1 MSFILDALKNLEEK
15 RRQESVPDLNTV
27 HFSTPPEEKKRA
39 AWPYIVIVLALLVNA
54 GILGAWLL
62 QRDTIKQDTVETSKT
77 ITPAAQAKRYDSAVL
92 PAKKAVSTKP
102 AAVVTGLSSK
112 KPVALP
118 EKVTVKEQ
126 PSANSAT
133 GTRLDMSPGQ
143 IKDLKEQIRKERA
156 PTDDHDPSYSHPGAS
171 ADVEEGQQADV
182 PELGRLPPSAREG
195 LPAINISSHI
205 YSNDPRARVV
215 NINGTV
221 VREGESVVKGLKVEE
236 ITMTGVILDFRGLRF
251 RIRAF

>member
-39 AWPYIVIVLALLVNA
+39 AWPYIVIVLALLINA
-54 GILGAWLL
+54 GILAAWLL
-62 QRDTIKQDTVETSKT
+62 QRDTAEQDTAATSKT
-77 ITPAAQAKRYDSAVL
+77 ITPAAPAKRSDSAVL
-92 PAKKAVSTKP
+92 PAKKTVSPGP
-102 AAVVTGLSSK
+102 AAVVTGRSSK
-112 KPVALP
+112 KPDAAP
-118 EKVTVKEQ
+118 EKVTAHQES
-126 PSANSAT
+126 PSTNTA

-143 IKDLKEQIRKERA
+143 IKDLKEQILKERA
-156 PTDDHDPSYSHPGAS
+156 PMDGPSYSHPADGAD
-171 ADVEEGQQADV
+171 AEESRQADV
-182 PELGRLPPSAREG
+182 PELGQLPASAREG
-195 LPAINISSHI
+195 LPVMNISSHI

-236 ITMTGVILDFRGLRF
+236 ITMTGVILDYRGRRF